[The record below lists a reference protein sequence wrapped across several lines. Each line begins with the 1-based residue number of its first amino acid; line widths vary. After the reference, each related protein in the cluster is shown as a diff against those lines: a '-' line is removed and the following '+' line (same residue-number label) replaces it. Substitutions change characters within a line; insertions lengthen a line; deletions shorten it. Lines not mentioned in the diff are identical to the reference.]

1 MKIKRDIS
9 KSDLK
14 TWEEYTKDP
23 KDIFDKDK
31 KKVFSSLHKRY
42 KFDLHGYTLDE
53 ANKKVEEMLLQCIK
67 DNYKELLLITGKGIH
82 SNTEKNVYTSKQLSK
97 LRYSIPEFLKSR
109 EEISKCIISVT
120 EADLNDGGEGAI
132 LVTLKSL

>member
-1 MKIKRDIS
+1 
-9 KSDLK
+9 
-14 TWEEYTKDP
+14 
-23 KDIFDKDK
+23 
-31 KKVFSSLHKRY
+31 
-42 KFDLHGYTLDE
+42 
-53 ANKKVEEMLLQCIK
+53 MLLQCIK

-97 LRYSIPEFLKSR
+97 LRYSIPEFLKSH